1 MVLGLVVAQL
11 GTLGE
16 FVVGVRRN
24 KLQAIVSHWAL
35 SFSGDWSL
43 RALIGKLGGWRR
55 RGVQN

>member
-24 KLQAIVSHWAL
+24 KLQAIVSH
-35 SFSGDWSL
+35 
-43 RALIGKLGGWRR
+43 
-55 RGVQN
+55 